1 MRSVLNGTGWG
12 EAPTKRELE
21 IPIFLTE
28 EYREMERQ
36 IAVAEEALIAAG
48 RAKEHRRQ
56 RKEAQKQMN
65 AWAVTVFGLTL
76 AFVLAFVGWL
86 M

>member
-1 MRSVLNGTGWG
+1 MNLNGTSWG
-12 EAPTKRELE
+12 ELPERALE
-21 IPIFLTE
+21 IPVFLTDE
-28 EYREMERQ
+28 WKRQERQ